1 MEQLPLAEPELFNV
15 FAARMTGNPHYFDSG
30 SDGERL
36 ILAYLRYQEYK
47 RYGLSDAA
55 EEKVKISVETGEEA
69 DAETDVKTGV
79 GISVKIGSEYDSY
92 IESEELELERKNRLF
107 YQAGLLRDELSN
119 DVLVYGIHGIL
130 PDEKIHMGI
139 EGFLQEKEPMRLTLY
154 TVGKL
159 KMAVPAG
166 METALTGA
174 SENPV
179 WETLKKVFV
188 VENPAVFSH
197 LIKNFPGITVICGN
211 GQIRLAALYLMDRF
225 PESIS
230 FYYAGDFDPEGLQ
243 IAQRLKK
250 RYKDRFHFWNYD
262 VAFYYE
268 NLYAGGTAAIVC
280 CHAKKKESCLS
291 GVYDGTVCGCGEG

>member
-1 MEQLPLAEPELFNV
+1 M
-15 FAARMTGNPHYFDSG
+15 
-30 SDGERL
+30 
-36 ILAYLRYQEYK
+36 
-47 RYGLSDAA
+47 
-55 EEKVKISVETGEEA
+55 
-69 DAETDVKTGV
+69 KTGV

-174 SENPV
+174 SYLRLSTMRLPAASVTKTPRSSPSTNE
-179 WETLKKVFV
+179 V
-188 VENPAVFSH
+188 VIPPLTEARVDTSCTFSSNEVASTT
-197 LIKNFPGITVICGN
+197 ISTGI
-211 GQIRLAALYLMDRF
+211 L
-225 PESIS
+225 PEIGR
-230 FYYAGDFDPEGLQ
+230 A
-243 IAQRLKK
+243 
-250 RYKDRFHFWNYD
+250 
-262 VAFYYE
+262 
-268 NLYAGGTAAIVC
+268 
-280 CHAKKKESCLS
+280 SCRER
-291 GVYDGTVCGCGEG
+291 V